1 MFEKINL
8 LFLIFFVLQ
17 NTVLSI
23 ELSGIYDI
31 EAIEKFVD
39 EIDNKAKNNYKLTN
53 VSISYDEKSIIVK
66 SILNDLTEYLKKL
79 NTIASDSRY
88 HNYWQINIYN
98 FMKIYDDYQVKSGL
112 SKWGISLAVNS
123 IYIEVKREII
133 DKYVR
138 ALLFFQEN
146 YFFENYKN
154 VRSYLLSVISFIS
167 EYYHSESIADFYHN
181 FVSNFL
187 IEMYY
192 ADNWLNFCGQKSSL
206 NKELFDYYRLVM
218 TPYIKIWTM
227 NYFGEILKARCNN
240 DDSNNWMETARKKL
254 IDTFTTNI
262 KLTKKLIM
270 ENNKQYMYQCDS
282 GSITDGEFYKNYIEG
297 KKLYYE
303 LEKMVQAVIINEKD
317 LTTSESCSYN
327 CELSEIENTINFRN
341 YRKFIECQYIAS
353 SFNICKSNQNS
364 SRSYEWFNDSN
375 GIIYGESNNKKCQN
389 TIEYVDSYYNALKL
403 HDCDYCVCICVKY
416 PERKENVITAISFRD
431 QVSNIKD
438 DMVVVGVRFVKKD
451 YMIHVQIKE
460 GKLGVG
466 EVGTLNRWND
476 LENFDYDEKLEEYRV
491 MVDNST
497 TVGLTLGL
505 DYGHPEILNFD
516 DVMAPQGYVVTGVRF
531 RFAGAE
537 LWSPNMKSG
546 PIELQIRVSPF
557 DYIKKKII
565 DHHQTHW
572 MSAERMDKRVELIL
586 TDPDKPTKSSKNIID
601 SKPGQFIKFRASD
614 LRKDAAQSTVP
625 FFDAVPVEGNPTY
638 SLGGIGIVHR
648 GCKGFGGYLAFRI
661 YDLDIS
667 HYFKLHTDS

>member
-192 ADNWLNFCGQKSSL
+192 
-206 NKELFDYYRLVM
+206 V
-218 TPYIKIWTM
+218 
-227 NYFGEILKARCNN
+227 
-240 DDSNNWMETARKKL
+240 
-254 IDTFTTNI
+254 
-262 KLTKKLIM
+262 
-270 ENNKQYMYQCDS
+270 
-282 GSITDGEFYKNYIEG
+282 SI
-297 KKLYYE
+297 
-303 LEKMVQAVIINEKD
+303 
-317 LTTSESCSYN
+317 
-327 CELSEIENTINFRN
+327 
-341 YRKFIECQYIAS
+341 
-353 SFNICKSNQNS
+353 FNI
-364 SRSYEWFNDSN
+364 
-375 GIIYGESNNKKCQN
+375 
-389 TIEYVDSYYNALKL
+389 
-403 HDCDYCVCICVKY
+403 
-416 PERKENVITAISFRD
+416 NV
-431 QVSNIKD
+431 
-438 DMVVVGVRFVKKD
+438 
-451 YMIHVQIKE
+451 
-460 GKLGVG
+460 
-466 EVGTLNRWND
+466 
-476 LENFDYDEKLEEYRV
+476 
-491 MVDNST
+491 
-497 TVGLTLGL
+497 
-505 DYGHPEILNFD
+505 
-516 DVMAPQGYVVTGVRF
+516 
-531 RFAGAE
+531 
-537 LWSPNMKSG
+537 
-546 PIELQIRVSPF
+546 
-557 DYIKKKII
+557 
-565 DHHQTHW
+565 
-572 MSAERMDKRVELIL
+572 
-586 TDPDKPTKSSKNIID
+586 
-601 SKPGQFIKFRASD
+601 
-614 LRKDAAQSTVP
+614 
-625 FFDAVPVEGNPTY
+625 
-638 SLGGIGIVHR
+638 
-648 GCKGFGGYLAFRI
+648 
-661 YDLDIS
+661 
-667 HYFKLHTDS
+667 